1 MRAIFVDCTDDLAR
15 VMEERGLHVPDSVVI
30 NKGNPDDNDLV
41 RLCADREVIFVEHT
55 VVPPHVLVAC
65 PSIRAIVFMG
75 TGAGTYIDL
84 VDAARRG
91 VEVRTVPGYGDRAV
105 AEHSFALIFA
115 AARRVAEMDR
125 QIRKGN
131 WSPLGG
137 LQLAG
142 QKITVIGLGGIGT
155 CVADIAAA
163 LGMTVSAWNR
173 TSRQH
178 PAYVADLDQALDGA
192 NVVSLHLSLNA
203 ETKGLLDERR
213 LQLPAPGFIL
223 ANTARAGL
231 VEEAPLLRLLANGRI
246 GHAALD
252 VFPNEPLEE
261 GNPYIGMENVT
272 LTAHAA
278 YMTDAAYEELWL
290 RTLSAFE
297 HLHHASTAS
306 T

>member
-15 VMEERGLHVPDSVVI
+15 VMEERALNVPDSVVI
-30 NKGNPDDNDLV
+30 NRGNPDESDLIQ
-41 RLCADREVIFVEHT
+41 LCADREVIFVEHT
-55 VVPPHVLVAC
+55 VVPPHVLEAC

-84 VDAARRG
+84 ADAARRG

-178 PAYVADLDQALDGA
+178 PAYVADLDQALAGA

-231 VEEAPLLRLLANGRI
+231 IEEAPLMRLLANGRI

-261 GNPYIGMENVT
+261 GNPYIGLENVT

>member
-1 MRAIFVDCTDDLAR
+1 LA
-15 VMEERGLHVPDSVVI
+15 
-30 NKGNPDDNDLV
+30 
-41 RLCADREVIFVEHT
+41 
-55 VVPPHVLVAC
+55 
-65 PSIRAIVFMG
+65 
-75 TGAGTYIDL
+75 
-84 VDAARRG
+84 
-91 VEVRTVPGYGDRAV
+91 
-105 AEHSFALIFA
+105 
-115 AARRVAEMDR
+115 
-125 QIRKGN
+125 
-131 WSPLGG
+131 
-137 LQLAG
+137 
-142 QKITVIGLGGIGT
+142 
-155 CVADIAAA
+155 
-163 LGMTVSAWNR
+163 VSEPASL
-173 TSRQH
+173 TSQRQH
-178 PAYVADLDQALDGA
+178 PAYVADLDQALAGA

-231 VEEAPLLRLLANGRI
+231 VEEAPLLRLLASGRI

-252 VFPNEPLEE
+252 VFPNEPLEG

-297 HLHHASTAS
+297 QLNHASTAS